1 MKKYVEITP
10 ERGRFRLGFR
20 ELWDYRDLVILL
32 TKKSFALTYKQT
44 ILGPI
49 WLLITPLLSSGI
61 YSVVFGEIAG
71 IQTDGVPKLLFFL
84 CTNSLWTLFSSAL
97 SGNAN
102 LFRANARVF
111 GKVYF
116 PRLAV
121 PVSNVL
127 VHLIIFGVQF
137 LLILGFVIYYVAHGM
152 LAPVWWAWPL
162 IPFLLLYM
170 SLMGMSVG
178 ILASSLTTKYRDL
191 SILISFGVRLWMFI
205 TPVVYPLSQVKNG
218 LLRKFVTINPITAPM
233 ELFRLILMNKGSIS
247 LLGAC
252 CSVCFFV
259 VCLLCSIAIFHRVE
273 RSFMDTV

>member
-1 MKKYVEITP
+1 MKKYVDITP
-10 ERGRFRLGFR
+10 DRGRFRLGFR
-20 ELWDYRDLVILL
+20 ELWEYRDLVVLL
-32 TKKSFALTYKQT
+32 TKKSFTLTYKQT
-44 ILGPI
+44 VLGPI
-49 WLLITPLLSSGI
+49 WLLITPLLSGGI
-61 YSVVFGEIAG
+61 YTVVFGEIAG

-84 CTNSLWTLFSSAL
+84 CTNSLWMLFSSSL

-127 VHLIIFGVQF
+127 VQLIIFGVQF

-152 LAPVWWAWPL
+152 LSPVWWAWPL
-162 IPFLLLYM
+162 IPFLLLYVA
-170 SLMGMSVG
+170 LMGMSVG

-191 SILISFGVRLWMFI
+191 SILVSFGVRLWMFI

-218 LLRKFVTINPITAPM
+218 LLRIFVTVNPITAPV
-233 ELFRLILMNKGSIS
+233 ELFRLLLMNKGSVTA
-247 LLGAC
+247 LGAC
-252 CSVCFFV
+252 SSVCFFA
-259 VCLLCSIAIFHRVE
+259 VCLLGGIAIFHRVE